1 MITEIF
7 GILPYPYEIITLL
20 AFKAAK
26 ISKHLRRFMY
36 LFLRLLALY
45 LLPIQMTPAN
55 ADKIYSFAVVP
66 QQSASQLAE
75 TWSPVLAWLSQ
86 HAGLQ
91 LRFVT
96 TPDIPSF
103 EKSLATADYD
113 FAYMN
118 PYHFTV
124 FNAKPGYHAF
134 ARAKDQQL
142 KGIVV
147 VAKSSSITDIKQ
159 LSGTTI
165 SLPAPASFAASVLV
179 QAELKRHG
187 VIVKPEF
194 VKSHNSV
201 YRNVALGL
209 FPAGGGVPRTLMMMD
224 EAVRNELRVP
234 WETPEFTSH
243 AIAYRPNLPAE
254 IINQLQQAM
263 DAMPKDPVG
272 LELLSK
278 IGFTGFEPAHDNDWD
293 DVRQLP
299 INPEDTHLSI
309 ENKR

>member
-1 MITEIF
+1 M
-7 GILPYPYEIITLL
+7 
-20 AFKAAK
+20 
-26 ISKHLRRFMY
+26 HLYLRLFCF
-36 LFLRLLALY
+36 LFLLLGQISL
-45 LLPIQMTPAN
+45 TS
-55 ADKIYSFAVVP
+55 ADKIYTFAVVP

-86 HAGLQ
+86 QSGVQ

-103 EKSLATADYD
+103 EKALSAAEYD

-124 FNAKPGYHAF
+124 FNDNPGYHAL
-134 ARAKDQQL
+134 ARAKDAPL

-147 VAKSSSITDIKQ
+147 VAKNSPITHINQ
-159 LSGTTI
+159 LSGSAI
-165 SLPAPASFAASVLV
+165 SLPAPASFAASLLV
-179 QAELKRHG
+179 QAELKRHE
-187 VIVKPEF
+187 VNVKPEF

-209 FPAGGGVPRTLMMMD
+209 FPAGGGVPRTLLMMD
-224 EAVRNELRVP
+224 EDVRNELRVL

-243 AIAYRPNLPAE
+243 AIAYHPNMEPE
-254 IINQLQQAM
+254 VINKIQQAM
-263 DAMPKDPVG
+263 DAMPKAPVG

-278 IGFTGFEPAHDNDWD
+278 IGFKGFEAARDKDWD
-293 DVRQLP
+293 DVRQLH
-299 INPEDTHLSI
+299 IKPENTHI
-309 ENKR
+309 IAEQ

>member
-1 MITEIF
+1 
-7 GILPYPYEIITLL
+7 
-20 AFKAAK
+20 
-26 ISKHLRRFMY
+26 
-36 LFLRLLALY
+36 LFLLLGQVSL
-45 LLPIQMTPAN
+45 TS
-55 ADKIYSFAVVP
+55 ADKIYTFAVVP

-86 HAGLQ
+86 QSGVQ

-103 EKSLATADYD
+103 EKALSAAEYD

-124 FNAKPGYHAF
+124 FNDNPGYHAL
-134 ARAKDQQL
+134 ARAKDAPL

-147 VAKSSSITDIKQ
+147 VAKNSPITHINQ
-159 LSGTTI
+159 LSGSAI
-165 SLPAPASFAASVLV
+165 SLPAPASFAASLLV
-179 QAELKRHG
+179 QAELKRHE
-187 VIVKPEF
+187 VNVKPEF

-209 FPAGGGVPRTLMMMD
+209 FPAGGGVPRTLLMMD
-224 EAVRNELRVP
+224 EDVRNELRVL

-243 AIAYRPNLPAE
+243 AIAYHPNMEPE
-254 IINQLQQAM
+254 VINKIQQAM
-263 DAMPKDPVG
+263 DAMPKAPVG

-278 IGFTGFEPAHDNDWD
+278 IGFKGFEAARDKDWD
-293 DVRQLP
+293 DVRQLH
-299 INPEDTHLSI
+299 IKPENTHI
-309 ENKR
+309 IAEQ

>member
-1 MITEIF
+1 M
-7 GILPYPYEIITLL
+7 
-20 AFKAAK
+20 
-26 ISKHLRRFMY
+26 HLYLRLFCF
-36 LFLRLLALY
+36 LFLLLGQVSL
-45 LLPIQMTPAN
+45 TS
-55 ADKIYSFAVVP
+55 ADKIYTFAVVP

-86 HAGLQ
+86 KSGVQ

-103 EKSLATADYD
+103 EKALSAAEYD

-124 FNAKPGYHAF
+124 FNDNPGYHAL
-134 ARAKDQQL
+134 ARAKDAPL

-147 VAKSSSITDIKQ
+147 VAKNSPITHINQ
-159 LSGTTI
+159 LSGSAI
-165 SLPAPASFAASVLV
+165 SLPAPASFAASLLV
-179 QAELKRHG
+179 QAELIRHE
-187 VIVKPEF
+187 VNVKPEF

-209 FPAGGGVPRTLMMMD
+209 FPAGGGVPRTLLMMD
-224 EAVRNELRVP
+224 EDVRNELRVL

-243 AIAYRPNLPAE
+243 AIAYHPNMEPE
-254 IINQLQQAM
+254 VINKIQQAM
-263 DAMPKDPVG
+263 DAMPKAPVG

-278 IGFTGFEPAHDNDWD
+278 IGFKGFEAARDKDWD
-293 DVRQLP
+293 DVRQLH
-299 INPEDTHLSI
+299 IKPENTHI
-309 ENKR
+309 IAEQ

>member
-1 MITEIF
+1 
-7 GILPYPYEIITLL
+7 
-20 AFKAAK
+20 
-26 ISKHLRRFMY
+26 MY
-36 LFLRLLALY
+36 LYLRVFLILCLLL
-45 LLPIQMTPAN
+45 IQTSPAN

-86 HAGLQ
+86 HSGIQ

-103 EKSLATADYD
+103 EKALLAAEYD

-124 FNAKPGYHAF
+124 FNNNPGYHAL
-134 ARAKDQQL
+134 ARAKDQRL

-147 VAKSSSITDIKQ
+147 VAQNSLITDITQ
-159 LSGTTI
+159 LSGKPI
-165 SLPAPASFAASVLV
+165 SLPAPASFAASLLV
-179 QAELKRHG
+179 QAELKHQG
-187 VIVKPEF
+187 IIVKPEF

-209 FPAGGGVPRTLMMMD
+209 FPAGGGIPRTLMMMD
-224 EAVRNELRVP
+224 EAIRNQLRIL

-243 AIAYRPNLPAE
+243 AIAYHPAIPAE
-254 IINQLQQAM
+254 INSQLQQAM
-263 DAMPKDPVG
+263 NQMPQDPIG
-272 LELLSK
+272 IELLAK
-278 IGFTGFEPAHDNDWD
+278 IGFKGFEPANDNDWD
-293 DVRQLP
+293 DVRRLQ
-299 INPEDTHLSI
+299 INADDTRI
-309 ENKR
+309 IVEK

>member
-1 MITEIF
+1 
-7 GILPYPYEIITLL
+7 
-20 AFKAAK
+20 
-26 ISKHLRRFMY
+26 MY
-36 LFLRLLALY
+36 RFLRLIFC
-45 LLPIQMTPAN
+45 LLLIQVSPAK
-55 ADKIYSFAVVP
+55 AEKIYSFAVVP

-86 HAGLQ
+86 YSGVQ

-103 EKSLATADYD
+103 EKALSAAEYD

-124 FNAKPGYHAF
+124 FNTKPGYHAL
-134 ARAKDQQL
+134 ARAKDAPL

-147 VAKSSSITDIKQ
+147 VAKNSPITHINQ
-159 LSGTTI
+159 LSGSAI
-165 SLPAPASFAASVLV
+165 SLPAPASFAASLLV
-179 QAELKRHG
+179 QAELKRHE
-187 VIVKPEF
+187 VNVKPEF

-209 FPAGGGVPRTLMMMD
+209 FPAGGGVPRTLLMMD
-224 EAVRNELRVP
+224 EDVRNELRVL

-243 AIAYRPNLPAE
+243 AIAYHPNMEPE
-254 IINQLQQAM
+254 VINKIQQAM
-263 DAMPKDPVG
+263 DAMPKAPVG

-278 IGFTGFEPAHDNDWD
+278 IGFKGFEAARDKDWD
-293 DVRQLP
+293 DVRQLH
-299 INPEDTHLSI
+299 IKPENTHI
-309 ENKR
+309 IAEQ

>member
-1 MITEIF
+1 
-7 GILPYPYEIITLL
+7 
-20 AFKAAK
+20 
-26 ISKHLRRFMY
+26 MY
-36 LFLRLLALY
+36 VFLRLLTFC
-45 LLPIQMTPAN
+45 LLLIQVTPAN

-86 HAGLQ
+86 HAGIQ

-96 TPDIPSF
+96 APDIPSF

-124 FNAKPGYHAF
+124 FNAKPGYHAL
-134 ARAKDQQL
+134 ARAKDQRL

-147 VAKSSSITDIKQ
+147 VAKNSAITDINQ
-159 LSGTTI
+159 LSGNTI
-165 SLPAPASFAASVLV
+165 SLPAPASFAASLLV

-187 VIVKPEF
+187 VIVRPEF

-224 EAVRNELRVP
+224 EAVRNELRVL

-243 AIAYRPNLPAE
+243 AIAYHPDIPAE
-254 IINQLQQAM
+254 IIHQLQQAM
-263 DAMPKDPVG
+263 DTMPKDPIG
-272 LELLSK
+272 LELLAK
-278 IGFTGFEPAHDNDWD
+278 IGFKGFESAHDNDWD
-293 DVRQLP
+293 DVRQLQ
-299 INPEDTHLSI
+299 IKPEDTHI
-309 ENKR
+309 IVENKR

>member
-1 MITEIF
+1 M
-7 GILPYPYEIITLL
+7 
-20 AFKAAK
+20 
-26 ISKHLRRFMY
+26 HLYLRLFCF
-36 LFLRLLALY
+36 LFLLLGQVSL
-45 LLPIQMTPAN
+45 TS
-55 ADKIYSFAVVP
+55 ADKIYTFAVVP

-86 HAGLQ
+86 QSGVQ

-103 EKSLATADYD
+103 EKALSAAEYD

-124 FNAKPGYHAF
+124 FNDNPGYHAL
-134 ARAKDQQL
+134 ARAKDAPL

-147 VAKSSSITDIKQ
+147 VAKNSPITHINQ
-159 LSGTTI
+159 LSGSAI
-165 SLPAPASFAASVLV
+165 SLPAPASFAASLLV
-179 QAELKRHG
+179 QAELKRHE
-187 VIVKPEF
+187 VNVKPEF

-209 FPAGGGVPRTLMMMD
+209 FPAGGGVPRTLLMMD
-224 EAVRNELRVP
+224 EDVRNELRVL

-243 AIAYRPNLPAE
+243 AIAYHPNMEPE
-254 IINQLQQAM
+254 VINKIQQAM

-278 IGFTGFEPAHDNDWD
+278 IGFKGFEAARDKDWD
-293 DVRQLP
+293 DVRQLH
-299 INPEDTHLSI
+299 IKPENTHI
-309 ENKR
+309 IAEQ

>member
-1 MITEIF
+1 M
-7 GILPYPYEIITLL
+7 
-20 AFKAAK
+20 
-26 ISKHLRRFMY
+26 HLYLRLFCF
-36 LFLRLLALY
+36 LFLLLGQVSL
-45 LLPIQMTPAN
+45 TS
-55 ADKIYSFAVVP
+55 ADKIYTFAVVP

-86 HAGLQ
+86 QSGVQ

-103 EKSLATADYD
+103 EKALSAAEYD

-124 FNAKPGYHAF
+124 FNDNPGYHAL
-134 ARAKDQQL
+134 ARAKDAPL

-147 VAKSSSITDIKQ
+147 VAKNSPITHINQ
-159 LSGTTI
+159 LSGSAI
-165 SLPAPASFAASVLV
+165 SLPAPASFAASLLV
-179 QAELKRHG
+179 QAELKRHE
-187 VIVKPEF
+187 VNVKPEF

-209 FPAGGGVPRTLMMMD
+209 FPAGGGVPRTLLMMD
-224 EAVRNELRVP
+224 EDVRNELRVL

-243 AIAYRPNLPAE
+243 AIAYHPNMEPE
-254 IINQLQQAM
+254 VINKIQQAM
-263 DAMPKDPVG
+263 DAMPKAPVG

-278 IGFTGFEPAHDNDWD
+278 IGFKGFEAARDKDWD
-293 DVRQLP
+293 DVRQLH
-299 INPEDTHLSI
+299 IKPENTHI
-309 ENKR
+309 IAEQ

>member
-1 MITEIF
+1 M
-7 GILPYPYEIITLL
+7 
-20 AFKAAK
+20 
-26 ISKHLRRFMY
+26 HLYLKLFCL
-36 LFLRLLALY
+36 LFLLLGQAS
-45 LLPIQMTPAN
+45 PAS
-55 ADKIYSFAVVP
+55 ADKIYTFAVVP

-86 HAGLQ
+86 QSGVQ

-103 EKSLATADYD
+103 EKALSAAEYD

-124 FNAKPGYHAF
+124 FNDKPGYHAL
-134 ARAKDQQL
+134 ARAINERL

-147 VAKSSSITDIKQ
+147 VAKNSPITHIDQ
-159 LSGTTI
+159 LSGSAI
-165 SLPAPASFAASVLV
+165 SLPAPASFAASLLV

-187 VIVKPEF
+187 VITRPEF

-209 FPAGGGVPRTLMMMD
+209 FPAGGGVPRTLLMMD
-224 EAVRNELRVP
+224 EAVRNELRVL
-234 WETPEFTSH
+234 WETAEFTSH
-243 AIAYRPNLPAE
+243 AIAYHPNIEPE
-254 IINQLQQAM
+254 VINKIQQAM

-272 LELLSK
+272 PELLSK
-278 IGFTGFEPAHDNDWD
+278 IGFKGFEAARDHDWD
-293 DVRQLP
+293 DVRQLH
-299 INPEDTHLSI
+299 IKPEDTHI
-309 ENKR
+309 IAEK

>member
-1 MITEIF
+1 M
-7 GILPYPYEIITLL
+7 
-20 AFKAAK
+20 
-26 ISKHLRRFMY
+26 HLYLRLFCF
-36 LFLRLLALY
+36 LFLLLGQAS
-45 LLPIQMTPAN
+45 PTS
-55 ADKIYSFAVVP
+55 ADKIYTFAVVP

-86 HAGLQ
+86 QSGVQ

-103 EKSLATADYD
+103 EKALSAAEYD

-124 FNAKPGYHAF
+124 FNDNPGYHAL
-134 ARAKDQQL
+134 ARAKDAPL

-147 VAKSSSITDIKQ
+147 VAKNSPITHINQ
-159 LSGTTI
+159 LSGSAI
-165 SLPAPASFAASVLV
+165 SLPAPASFAASLLV
-179 QAELKRHG
+179 QAELKRHE
-187 VIVKPEF
+187 VNVKPEF

-209 FPAGGGVPRTLMMMD
+209 FPAGGGVPRTLLMMD
-224 EAVRNELRVP
+224 EDVRNELRVL

-243 AIAYRPNLPAE
+243 AIAYHPNMEPE
-254 IINQLQQAM
+254 VINKIQQAM

-278 IGFTGFEPAHDNDWD
+278 IGFKGFEAARDNDWD
-293 DVRQLP
+293 DVRQLH
-299 INPEDTHLSI
+299 IKPEDTHI
-309 ENKR
+309 IAEK

>member
-1 MITEIF
+1 MH
-7 GILPYPYEIITLL
+7 L
-20 AFKAAK
+20 
-26 ISKHLRRFMY
+26 HLRV
-36 LFLRLLALY
+36 LSILCLLLI
-45 LLPIQMTPAN
+45 PTSQAN
-55 ADKIYSFAVVP
+55 ADKIYSFAIVP

-86 HAGLQ
+86 HAGIQ

-103 EKSLATADYD
+103 EKALSTATYD

-118 PYHFTV
+118 PYHFTI
-124 FNAKPGYHAF
+124 FNAKPGYHAL
-134 ARAKDQQL
+134 ARAKDQHL

-147 VAKSSSITDIKQ
+147 VAKNSPINDITQ
-159 LSGTTI
+159 LSDTKI
-165 SLPAPASFAASVLV
+165 SLPAPASFAASLLI

-209 FPAGGGVPRTLMMMD
+209 FPAGGGIPRTLIMMD
-224 EAVRNELRVP
+224 EGIRDQLRIL

-243 AIAYRPNLPAE
+243 AIAYHPDLPAE
-254 IINQLQQAM
+254 IIKQLQQAM
-263 DAMPKDPVG
+263 DDMPKDPVG
-272 LELLSK
+272 VELLAK
-278 IGFTGFEPAHDNDWD
+278 IGFKGFEPANDNDWD
-293 DVRQLP
+293 DVRHLQ
-299 INPEDTHLSI
+299 ISPEDTQI
-309 ENKR
+309 FVEK